1 MKREDSGYIL
11 STGRSFYANNE
22 IIGIDPDLQT
32 YTGYDGILLT
42 STIWDDPLDD
52 WSPKEKKELAL
63 YMIDLWKKFGGI
75 E

>member
-1 MKREDSGYIL
+1 MRREKSGYTL
-11 STGRSFYANNE
+11 STGRSFYANGE

-32 YTGYDGILLT
+32 YTGYDGTLNT
-42 STIWDDPLDD
+42 STLWDPLDD
-52 WSPKEKKELAL
+52 WSPEEKKELAL